1 MKRQR
6 YSSAVI
12 LVLLLAASGA
22 LPAAAQIQVDS
33 ANPSAAPQGTTNLN
47 VVVTGNG
54 FKKGAVAQWFVT
66 GTTNPGGVI
75 VNSTT
80 FKNPTQITANI
91 TVASDAVINGFDIV
105 VRNADGRTGKGTD
118 KFAVTQKG
126 TPIGCSTTGTP
137 SGFSLVTVLNPVQP
151 NGTALIQTL
160 FFGNAMRVR
169 PIDLNRD
176 GVVDSL
182 VAFVT
187 SGTVKGGQQGAYV
200 FFLNPATGQVQP
212 TNPVTGAAWQ
222 NPLLVLTGVRAVFA
236 SAGDVNGD
244 GIPDFTMAIPPD
256 NTAYLFVGSVNQS
269 TFNPNYAAYPI
280 QPPAGAP
287 SSWAQ
292 FIAMG
297 DLDGDG
303 NDEVVV
309 SAFPGRREST
319 IASMFIFRFAGG
331 NVILSQTIQN
341 PPGTGAGLGNMV
353 AIGNIDGT
361 PGNELVVGA
370 PGASTPN
377 GGAVYVFPS
386 PLQQSSYFSIT
397 GPGPL
402 FGRSL
407 GIADANLDGSPDL
420 AVVAGDQFSGSDL
433 TAKALLFAGPVHAG
447 ATYTNQLLPA
457 TGNAYSFGAP
467 NTDMGDMLSAG
478 ALLVGAPNSGCTG
491 SAQLFT
497 SPFSSTTTP
506 NYLFEPPTL
515 VGGYGNYGY
524 GVAVAPGYPFILVG
538 DKLRDVG
545 TTVQA
550 GQVYV
555 YMKN

>member
-6 YSSAVI
+6 YSSAVMF
-12 LVLLLAASGA
+12 VLLVVASGA
-22 LPAAAQIQVDS
+22 LPAAGQIQVDS
-33 ANPSAAPQGTTNLN
+33 ANPSAAPEGTTNLS
-47 VVVTGNG
+47 VVITGNG
-54 FKKGAVAQWFVT
+54 FKKGATAQWFVT
-66 GTTNPGGVI
+66 GTTNPGGVT

-80 FKNPTQITANI
+80 FKSPTQITANI
-91 TVASDAVINGFDIV
+91 TVAPDAVINGFDIV

-151 NGTALIQTL
+151 NGAALIKTL

-169 PIDLNRD
+169 PVDLNRD

-182 VAFVT
+182 VIFVT
-187 SGTVKGGQQGAYV
+187 SGAVSGGSEGTYV
-200 FFLNPATGQVQP
+200 LFLNPATGQVQP

-244 GIPDFTMAIPPD
+244 GIPDFAMAIPPD
-256 NTAYLFVGSVNQS
+256 ATAYLFVGSVNQS
-269 TFNPNYAAYPI
+269 TFNPSYAAYRI

-287 SSWAQ
+287 TQWAQ
-292 FIAMG
+292 YVAIG

-303 NDEVVV
+303 NDEIVV
-309 SAFPGRREST
+309 SAIPGKREST
-319 IASMFIFRFAGG
+319 IASMFIFKFAGG
-331 NVILSQTIQN
+331 NVTLSQTIQS
-341 PPGTGAGLGNMV
+341 PPGTGTVVGNWI
-353 AIGNIDGT
+353 AIGNIDGVA
-361 PGNELVVGA
+361 GNELVVGA
-370 PGASTPN
+370 PYDSTPN
-377 GGAVYVFPS
+377 GGSVYVFPS

-397 GPGPL
+397 GPGPQ
-402 FGRSL
+402 FGR
-407 GIADANLDGSPDL
+407 GVVIADVNLDGSPDL
-420 AVVAGDQFSGSDL
+420 AVITGDAGNDP
-433 TAKALLFAGPVHAG
+433 TTKALLYTGPVHAG

-457 TGNAYSFGAP
+457 TGTVTSFGMP
-467 NTDMGDMLSAG
+467 NSDMGDMLSAG
-478 ALLVGAPNSGCTG
+478 AVLVGTPNSGSCAG

-497 SPFSSTTTP
+497 SPFSSTATP
-506 NYLFEPPTL
+506 NYLFEPPSL

-524 GVAVAPGYPFILVG
+524 GVAVAPGYPFILIG
-538 DKLRDVG
+538 EKLRDVG
-545 TTVQA
+545 TTGQA